1 MNGKRDVK
9 DDVDFAILTNEI
21 TKATFD
27 KNVEEYKKIQRI
39 KKKKICVI
47 IWMTWN

>member
-1 MNGKRDVK
+1 MNGKKDVK

-27 KNVEEYKKIQRI
+27 KNVEEYKVSR
-39 KKKKICVI
+39 KKKKKKK
-47 IWMTWN
+47 TEKR